1 MRPLPHC
8 HQELPSTD
16 HLCESPQLAILAI
29 LQSSLRVTGQ
39 VLDIQHPELDS
50 PEYLQDDSVTD
61 DLLAQLI
68 VDRCRELSELVTYY
82 RRVLHPEE
90 KVWMARTANDFHF

>member
-1 MRPLPHC
+1 MKSLPHS

-16 HLCESPQLAILAI
+16 HLCESPQLAILAV
-29 LQSSLRVTGQ
+29 LQSALRVTGQ

-50 PEYLQDDSVTD
+50 LDSVENELATD

-68 VDRCRELSELVTYY
+68 VDRCRELSELVTHY
-82 RRVLHPEE
+82 RRVLHPE
-90 KVWMARTANDFHF
+90 KLCFVTAANDFPF

>member
-1 MRPLPHC
+1 MMPLPRTQ
-8 HQELPSTD
+8 QELPSTD
-16 HLCESPQLAILAI
+16 HLCESPQLAALAL
-29 LQSSLRVTGQ
+29 LQASLRVSGQ

-50 PEYLQDDSVTD
+50 PAYMHDDPSTD

-82 RRVLHPEE
+82 RCILHPERPGI
-90 KVWMARTANDFHF
+90 KPNDQDFQF

>member
-1 MRPLPHC
+1 MRPLPQAN
-8 HQELPSTD
+8 QELPSTD

-29 LQSSLRVTGQ
+29 LQSSLRVTCQ

-50 PEYLQDDSVTD
+50 PAYLQDDAVTD

-90 KVWMARTANDFHF
+90 RLWLASPANDFPF